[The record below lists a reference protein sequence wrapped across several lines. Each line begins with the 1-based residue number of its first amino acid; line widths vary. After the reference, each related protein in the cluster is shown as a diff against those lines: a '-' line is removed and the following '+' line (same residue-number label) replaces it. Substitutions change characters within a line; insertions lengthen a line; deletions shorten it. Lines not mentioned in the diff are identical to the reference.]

1 MPTSVSQ
8 ALPLLKFTKV
18 DADGNRELET
28 KWQTVLDGFPS
39 QLITAAKIQE
49 LLDENPDVGI
59 QDSVRQHAARLC
71 SLLREFMAIEQE
83 LYKQP
88 AVPQFTRYREVFAR
102 FGFGQRIEA
111 LLLSQIYPL
120 QNYLANGEP
129 EIKICNG
136 RRSGKPTKRY
146 LSLRRFMKALGCAP
160 SHSWQWRHQQVES
173 QRWL

>member
-1 MPTSVSQ
+1 LELIKSKFRILPTWVSQ

-83 LYKQP
+83 LFDTP
-88 AVPQFTRYREVFAR
+88 RRER
-102 FGFGQRIEA
+102 TGI
-111 LLLSQIYPL
+111 LNSSTDL
-120 QNYLANGEP
+120 
-129 EIKICNG
+129 
-136 RRSGKPTKRY
+136 
-146 LSLRRFMKALGCAP
+146 
-160 SHSWQWRHQQVES
+160 
-173 QRWL
+173 

>member
-1 MPTSVSQ
+1 LT
-8 ALPLLKFTKV
+8 
-18 DADGNRELET
+18 
-28 KWQTVLDGFPS
+28 
-39 QLITAAKIQE
+39 
-49 LLDENPDVGI
+49 GI
-59 QDSVRQHAARLC
+59 AFSDRFLARY
-71 SLLREFMAIEQE
+71 SPPQPEIS
-83 LYKQP
+83 YKLP
-88 AVPQFTRYREVFAR
+88 AVPQFTRYRKVFAR

-160 SHSWQWRHQQVES
+160 SHS
-173 QRWL
+173 